1 MPVVTHSVWPP
12 SPPTFSRSPAA
23 PSNDQ
28 HTACM
33 AHSEH
38 SPTTPFDPTATIHLP
53 SPSPEDT
60 TFFSKLLSRHPS
72 TSSASSTANPRRR
85 SFNILTT
92 IPDHFST
99 LVRSHSSSVRKST
112 CTQPPPITSR
122 AFFSGYAD
130 KSTFVQEIPVRS
142 ASLDMPL
149 SRPAQE
155 EERPSRKQKSENRF
169 YNFLTRS
176 RSRSVS
182 KKEDSSTEVEP
193 TTRPMP
199 DLPQNPRSPPGSLG
213 RRSNIP
219 IPTQSGSKPAS
230 RLQSR
235 PLSSTTT
242 ATNTTITPAT
252 PKVKKRPSTA
262 IPSTTSPLVA
272 SSSKPLESRSRP
284 TTPKPSGARR
294 KLHDL
299 FAIPLSR
306 LSSSR
311 SRSRS
316 RPSTP
321 HASPDVPPLPAT
333 PGTDDDP
340 TPRPRRSSPHSI
352 RGAPPPRSPSPTPER
367 RVLRVTN
374 ATPNNESSTGSTAA
388 SVKITKFFSKGGSSA
403 SEQKK
408 LGHQHSASGPPVLPP
423 IPAFVSAPLKRVSS
437 LHRRSVKD
445 PIPDQPQLVLPSS
458 LPKIIHTPPTPAKN
472 GNGTAESSKLPAPTR
487 PGHHHAMKGSLD
499 SGIRY
504 RPPMAVLDEES
515 RADFSHKDK
524 GRAVDKARE
533 NEAQAVPRPQPIK
546 MSNSARSTKHGSFD
560 FERPGWG
567 AAMMQRT
574 GSNGTTATQN
584 TAASGWNQETAKER
598 ESKYGP
604 GLAGVGT
611 LQRDMSMKRAQERE
625 EFLKRE
631 HEKARKWA
639 VPSGV
644 DSRQKE
650 KERKSHEKEK
660 TAAAAAAAAQQQH
673 SQQTTPSG
681 STSTAGTGKISSMSK
696 ATGKRL
702 GHAHKRASGSGISR
716 LVGIAHH
723 GLFSFEP
730 PVPSP
735 TLSTGSTGTAHDGVV
750 LVPSA
755 DRKDRER
762 ERLQAEKERQRDL
775 RRGGRAGDRAPV
787 PVPLPPGAPGPGPA
801 AFPTQTNAGH
811 RSGAKGRS
819 LDLGLGLAW
828 APSKMKEEALLPSST
843 FFVRSLSGRSTSGS
857 TTGRSATGG
866 SSSGHGT
873 GSGSRNASGRSRTGD
888 EHDVERSRLGREV
901 AEVFKN
907 ALGVEEYKLFKS
919 YVHQFDAHEIPFDG
933 PTGIVTLVDR
943 LLVTA
948 PHLGEEGKKRLLD
961 NFVKIILQQ
970 A

>member
-1 MPVVTHSVWPP
+1 MTSTPHAWPTANTLPQLP
-12 SPPTFSRSPAA
+12 S
-23 PSNDQ
+23 
-28 HTACM
+28 
-33 AHSEH
+33 
-38 SPTTPFDPTATIHLP
+38 DPTATIHLP
-53 SPSPEDT
+53 SPSAEDT
-60 TFFSKLLSRHPS
+60 SFFSKFLARHPS

-85 SFNILTT
+85 GCNILTS
-92 IPDHFST
+92 IPDA
-99 LVRSHSSSVRKST
+99 
-112 CTQPPPITSR
+112 PPITSK

-130 KSTFVQEIPVRS
+130 QSTFVQEIPVRS

-182 KKEDSSTEVEP
+182 NKEDSSTEVEP

-199 DLPQNPRSPPGSLG
+199 DLPQNARSPPGSLG

-219 IPTQSGSKPAS
+219 IPTQSPGSKPAS

-252 PKVKKRPSTA
+252 PKAKKRPSTA

-272 SSSKPLESRSRP
+272 ASSKPAESRSRP
-284 TTPKPSGARR
+284 TTPKPSGARK

-299 FAIPLSR
+299 FAIPLGR

-340 TPRPRRSSPHSI
+340 TPRPRKSSSHSI
-352 RGAPPPRSPSPTPER
+352 RGPPPPRSPSPTPER

-388 SVKITKFFSKGGSSA
+388 SVKITKFFSKGGS
-403 SEQKK
+403 EQKK
-408 LGHQHSASGPPVLPP
+408 PGHQHSASGPPLLPP

-445 PIPDQPQLVLPSS
+445 PILDQPQLGLPSS

-504 RPPMAVLDEES
+504 RPPMGVLDEEI
-515 RADFSHKDK
+515 RAEFSHKDR
-524 GRAVDKARE
+524 GRAAGKARE
-533 NEAQAVPRPQPIK
+533 AEAQAVPRPQPIK

-567 AAMMQRT
+567 AAMMQRA

-584 TAASGWNQETAKER
+584 TVASGWNQETAKER

-611 LQRDMSMKRAQERE
+611 LQRDMSLKRAQERE
-625 EFLKRE
+625 E
-631 HEKARKWA
+631 
-639 VPSGV
+639 
-644 DSRQKE
+644 
-650 KERKSHEKEK
+650 
-660 TAAAAAAAAQQQH
+660 
-673 SQQTTPSG
+673 
-681 STSTAGTGKISSMSK
+681 
-696 ATGKRL
+696 
-702 GHAHKRASGSGISR
+702 
-716 LVGIAHH
+716 
-723 GLFSFEP
+723 
-730 PVPSP
+730 
-735 TLSTGSTGTAHDGVV
+735 
-750 LVPSA
+750 
-755 DRKDRER
+755 
-762 ERLQAEKERQRDL
+762 
-775 RRGGRAGDRAPV
+775 
-787 PVPLPPGAPGPGPA
+787 
-801 AFPTQTNAGH
+801 
-811 RSGAKGRS
+811 
-819 LDLGLGLAW
+819 
-828 APSKMKEEALLPSST
+828 
-843 FFVRSLSGRSTSGS
+843 
-857 TTGRSATGG
+857 
-866 SSSGHGT
+866 
-873 GSGSRNASGRSRTGD
+873 
-888 EHDVERSRLGREV
+888 
-901 AEVFKN
+901 
-907 ALGVEEYKLFKS
+907 
-919 YVHQFDAHEIPFDG
+919 
-933 PTGIVTLVDR
+933 
-943 LLVTA
+943 
-948 PHLGEEGKKRLLD
+948 
-961 NFVKIILQQ
+961 
-970 A
+970 